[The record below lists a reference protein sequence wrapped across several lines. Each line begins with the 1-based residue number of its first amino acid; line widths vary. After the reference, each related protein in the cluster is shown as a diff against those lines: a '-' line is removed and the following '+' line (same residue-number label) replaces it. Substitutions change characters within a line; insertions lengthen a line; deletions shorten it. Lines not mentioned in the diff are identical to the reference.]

1 MCGILGY
8 VGERQ
13 DNLAAFFVE
22 GLERLEYRGYDSAG
36 FAVLDQDR
44 HCGESRNYLR
54 LFKEVG
60 PVGQLAAKVGSSRI
74 PGSLGVGHTRWA
86 THGGVTV
93 ANAHPHLDCTGS
105 IVVVHNGIV
114 ENYQPLKRRLL
125 AQGHRFTSDTD
136 TEVVAHL
143 VEEELAR
150 GNGRIKPPNPLGA
163 EVVRNGPVKEP
174 VLDSVRGYSPRDFAA
189 AVFRAFRQLHG
200 LNAIV
205 VGSTEAASLVLFRLG
220 SPLAV
225 GLKSTAALV
234 SSDLPALSAY
244 TDRVL
249 LLDDGEGA
257 LLTLDQPPV
266 RLDAQGD
273 TLKLHDL
280 SARRNE
286 QLERSGQASTHWAH
300 SPLAVPPAAADKGAY
315 THFMLKEI
323 HEQAEVLARIAAYP
337 AAPIGVAAEM
347 IERAFG
353 TYFTACGTASYAAL
367 EATYLFSHL
376 ARKHVNFA
384 VGSEFY
390 FLEDFLVPESL
401 LVAASQSGE
410 TMDTIE
416 AVRAAKRHDSQVMAL
431 VNVPGSSLTRLADYS
446 LDLYAGPE
454 KAVASTKAYTAK
466 LGVFLLLAYTVAGNQ
481 AQGRATLQRTSAALS
496 ALFSNG
502 MDEQIRRLAGE
513 LAAHEHLFVIG
524 RDVNYPTALE
534 AALKIKETSYI
545 HAEGFAGSELKH
557 GVIALIEDGTPCIVF
572 AANDR
577 SRASVLSNAI
587 ELRSRGAT
595 IIGIGPERED
605 MFDEYVHVPDVGYAS
620 PIVNVVPAQL
630 LAYYLA
636 VERGLDP
643 DRPRNLAKSVTVR

>member
-13 DNLAAFFVE
+13 DNLATFFLE

-36 FAVLDQDR
+36 FAVLD
-44 HCGESRNYLR
+44 RNGHAGQPPNGLP

-60 PVGQLAAKVGSSRI
+60 PVGQLATKVGRSQL
-74 PGSLGVGHTRWA
+74 PGSIGIGHTRWA

-105 IVVVHNGIV
+105 IVVVHNGII
-114 ENYQPLKRRLL
+114 ENYQSLKQQLL
-125 AQGHRFTSDTD
+125 DRGHRFTSDTD

-143 VEEELAR
+143 VEEELASA
-150 GNGRIKPPNPLGA
+150 NDTPDYAP
-163 EVVRNGPVKEP
+163 
-174 VLDSVRGYSPRDFAA
+174 SDFAA
-189 AVFRAFRQLHG
+189 AVHRAFRQLHG

-205 VGSTEAASLVLFRLG
+205 VGSTEAASLALFRLG

-225 GLKSTAALV
+225 GLNGVAALV

-266 RLDAQGD
+266 RLDARSD
-273 TLKLHDL
+273 TLKQQHFSTRRNGHLG
-280 SARRNE
+280 SAR
-286 QLERSGQASTHWAH
+286 QSDPPWTHSACTT
-300 SPLAVPPAAADKGAY
+300 PPPVADKGAY
-315 THFMLKEI
+315 PHFMLKEI

-337 AAPIGVAAEM
+337 AAPISTAAAM

-431 VNVPGSSLTRLADYS
+431 VNVPGSSLTRLADYV

-454 KAVASTKAYTAK
+454 KAVVSTKAYTAK
-466 LGVFLLLAYTVAGNQ
+466 LGVFLLLAYTVAGEQ
-481 AQGRATLQRTSAALS
+481 APGRAVLQQASVALS
-496 ALFSNG
+496 DLFSNG
-502 MDEQIRRLAGE
+502 LDKQLRRLAGE
-513 LAAHEHLFVIG
+513 LAAHEHLFTIG

-545 HAEGFAGSELKH
+545 HAEGFAGGELKH

-572 AANDR
+572 AAQDR
-577 SRASVLSNAI
+577 SRAAVLSNAI
-587 ELRSRGAT
+587 EMRSRGAT

-605 MFDEYVHVPDVGYAS
+605 VFDEYVHVPDVGYAS
-620 PIVNVVPAQL
+620 PIVSVVPAQL
-630 LAYYLA
+630 LAYHLA
-636 VERGLDP
+636 IERGLNP
-643 DRPRNLAKSVTVR
+643 DKPRNLAKSVTVK

>member
-13 DNLAAFFVE
+13 RDLTTFFLE

-36 FAVLDQDR
+36 FAVLEQDR
-44 HCGESRNYLR
+44 VQ

-60 PVGQLAAKVGSSRI
+60 PVGQLATKIGDSRLSGSV
-74 PGSLGVGHTRWA
+74 GVGHTRWA

-93 ANAHPHLDCTGS
+93 SNAHPHLDCSGS
-105 IVVVHNGIV
+105 IVVVHNGII
-114 ENYQPLKRRLL
+114 ENYQPLKQRLL

-143 VEEELAR
+143 VEEELASA
-150 GNGRIKPPNPLGA
+150 N
-163 EVVRNGPVKEP
+163 
-174 VLDSVRGYSPRDFAA
+174 GYSPSDFAA

-205 VGSTEAASLVLFRLG
+205 VGSREAASLALFRLG

-225 GLKSTAALV
+225 GLTPPSRTDGARCGAAGGRLSTAALV

-266 RLDAQGD
+266 CLDAQGN
-273 TLKLHDL
+273 TLKL
-280 SARRNE
+280 R
-286 QLERSGQASTHWAH
+286 QLDFERMVPLAPSGQPGMTA
-300 SPLAVPPAAADKGAY
+300 PATADKGAY
-315 THFMLKEI
+315 PHFMLKEI

-337 AAPIGVAAEM
+337 TAPIGVATEM
-347 IERAFG
+347 IRRAFG

-390 FLEDFLVPESL
+390 FLEDFLVADSL

-416 AVRAAKRHDSQVMAL
+416 AVRAAKRHNSQVMAL

-454 KAVASTKAYTAK
+454 KAVVSTKAYTAK
-466 LGVFLLLAYTVAGNQ
+466 LGVFLLLAYTVAGDQ
-481 AQGRATLQRTSAALS
+481 AQGRAVLQQASVALS
-496 ALFSNG
+496 RLFSDG
-502 MDEQIRRLAGE
+502 LEEQIRKLAE
-513 LAAHEHLFVIG
+513 KLAAEEHLFTIG

-545 HAEGFAGSELKH
+545 HAEGFAGGELKH

-587 ELRSRGAT
+587 EMRSRGAL
-595 IIGIGPERED
+595 IVGVGPSYED
-605 MFDEYVHVPDVGYAS
+605 MFDEYVQVPDIGYAS
-620 PIVNVVPAQL
+620 PIMNVVPAQL

-636 VERGLDP
+636 VKRGLDP
-643 DRPRNLAKSVTVR
+643 DKPRNLAKSVTVK

>member
-13 DNLAAFFVE
+13 DNLATFFLE

-36 FAVLDQDR
+36 FAVLDHYR
-44 HCGESRNYLR
+44 HADGPRNGLP

-60 PVGQLAAKVGSSRI
+60 PVDQLTAKVGGSQL
-74 PGSLGVGHTRWA
+74 PGGIGIGHTRWA

-105 IVVVHNGIV
+105 IVVVHNGII
-114 ENYQPLKRRLL
+114 ENYRPLKQRLL

-143 VEEELAR
+143 VEAELASA
-150 GNGRIKPPNPLGA
+150 NGRRKPPHPQGA
-163 EVVRNGPVKEP
+163 AVGRNGTIKAPA
-174 VLDSVRGYSPRDFAA
+174 LDPLRGYSPNDFAA

-205 VGSTEAASLVLFRLG
+205 VGSTEAQSLALFRLG

-225 GLKSTAALV
+225 GLNGTATLV
-234 SSDLPALSAY
+234 SSDLPALSLY

-266 RLDAQGD
+266 CLDEQGD
-273 TLKLHDL
+273 MLELRQVN
-280 SARRNE
+280 SQRMV
-286 QLERSGQASTHWAH
+286 QLEAAGQPNTTHTQ
-300 SPLAVPPAAADKGAY
+300 PLDTITPATADKGAY
-315 THFMLKEI
+315 PHFMLKEI

-337 AAPIGVAAEM
+337 AAPIGAAAAM

-390 FLEDFLVPESL
+390 FLEDFLVADSL

-454 KAVASTKAYTAK
+454 KAVVSTKAYTAK
-466 LGVFLLLAYTVAGNQ
+466 LGVFLLLAYTVAGDQ
-481 AQGRATLQRTSAALS
+481 AQGRAVLEQASTALS
-496 ALFSNG
+496 DLFANG
-502 MDEQIRRLAGE
+502 MDGHIRKLAGE
-513 LAAHEHLFVIG
+513 LAAHEHLFTIG

-545 HAEGFAGSELKH
+545 HAEGFAGGELKH

-577 SRASVLSNAI
+577 SRAAVLSNAI
-587 ELRSRGAT
+587 ELRSRGAL

-605 MFDEYVHVPDVGYAS
+605 VFDEYLPVPDVGYAS
-620 PIVNVVPAQL
+620 PIVSVVPAQL

-636 VERGLDP
+636 VERGLNP
-643 DRPRNLAKSVTVR
+643 DKPRNLAKSVTVK